1 VQSWIQLAGL
11 VAAISVIAVTTATA
25 AGEAVGDPTVREGL
39 ARLGGRTIFFG
50 HQSVGMNVLDGL
62 QVLATREGADVRI
75 AELKPGVPVRPGT
88 IAHAWVGENQ
98 RPLTKIDEFAR
109 ALDAIP
115 APDIDVALV
124 KLCYVDFTPDTD
136 AAAIMAR
143 YQAAIADLR
152 RRHPQTTFVHV
163 TAPLSTVQ
171 GGAKAMLKRVMGKQ
185 PYGLVENV
193 RREEYNALLRQ
204 AYRGKEPF
212 FDLARVESTAP
223 DGRVETVEWK
233 GGRVPV
239 LVSAYT
245 EDGGHL
251 NEDGRI
257 RAARE
262 LLSVLASIPDGA
274 RAGAASTK

>member
-1 VQSWIQLAGL
+1 MQSWIQIAGL
-11 VAAISVIAVTTATA
+11 VAAISVIAVTTAAA
-25 AGEAVGDPTVREGL
+25 AGEAVGDPTVRAGL
-39 ARLGGRTIFFG
+39 ARLGGRTVFFG
-50 HQSVGMNVLDGL
+50 HQSVGMNVLEGL
-62 QVLATREGADVRI
+62 QLLATREGAELRI
-75 AELKPGVPVRPGT
+75 AEMKPGTVVRTGT

-98 RPLTKIDEFAR
+98 QPITKIDGFAR

-115 APDIDVALV
+115 APGVDIALV
-124 KLCYVDFTPDTD
+124 KLCYVDFSPDTD
-136 AAAIMAR
+136 AAAILAR

-152 RRHPQTTFVHV
+152 RRHPRTTFIHV

-233 GGRVPV
+233 SGRVPA
-239 LVSAYT
+239 LVPAYT

-251 NEDGRI
+251 NEEGRT

-274 RAGAASTK
+274 RAGAASSP